1 MTTALICGVSGQT
14 GTYLAHTLLQKGYR
28 VVGTSRDH
36 SEANEWRLKRL
47 AIDSDIENVS
57 LSLHDT
63 VAIRKTLTAYQPDE
77 IYYLAG
83 PSSVATSFRE
93 PMVSMDQIFQPVVSF
108 LEVLKD
114 TESSAHFFNAASTD
128 CFGNQPGVV
137 LDENSALQ
145 PLSPYAV
152 AKSAALWAVKN
163 YRNSFGV
170 RASNGILT
178 NHESPLRGPDFV
190 TQKII
195 TGLLN
200 IAEGKKRTL
209 ALGSTTIAR
218 DWLWAGDVA
227 QAVSAIASA
236 SHPGDYV
243 VASGRSST
251 LHEFVSLACDK
262 LELNLEE
269 VITHDQ
275 SLFRPSDIE
284 SIVLNPQ
291 RAEAE
296 LGWNARYDLDSIVDA
311 LLSGDVGPTLPVT
324 TAH

>member
-1 MTTALICGVSGQT
+1 MTTALICGISGQT
-14 GTYLAHTLLQKGYR
+14 GAYLAQKLLQKGYR
-28 VVGTSRDH
+28 VVGSSRDH
-36 SEANEWRLKRL
+36 SEANLWRLKRL
-47 AIDSDIENVS
+47 AIDSDTEIVS

-63 VAIRKTLTAYQPDE
+63 VAIRKILAKYQPDE

-83 PSSVATSFRE
+83 PSSVAASFRE
-93 PMVSMDQIFQPVVSF
+93 PMVFMDQIFQPVVSF

-128 CFGNQPGVV
+128 CFGNQEGVV

-152 AKSAALWAVKN
+152 AKSATFWTVKN
-163 YRNSFGV
+163 YRDSFGV
-170 RASNGILT
+170 KASNGILT

-195 TGLLN
+195 TGLLD

-209 ALGSTTIAR
+209 SLGSTSIAR

-227 QAVSAIASA
+227 NAVSAITSA
-236 SHPGDYV
+236 SQPGDYV
-243 VASGRSST
+243 VASGHSST
-251 LHEFVSLACDK
+251 LREFVSLACDK

-269 VITHDQ
+269 VTAQDQ
-275 SLFRPSDIE
+275 SLFRPADIE
-284 SIVLNPQ
+284 SILLNPQ
-291 RAEAE
+291 RAEKE
-296 LGWNARYDLDSIVDA
+296 LGWKAHYDLDSIVDA
-311 LLSGDVGPTLPVT
+311 LLSRNVGPTLDST

>member
-1 MTTALICGVSGQT
+1 MTTALICGISGQT
-14 GTYLAHTLLQKGYR
+14 GAYLAQKLLQKGYR
-28 VVGTSRDH
+28 VVGSSRDH
-36 SEANEWRLKRL
+36 SEANLWRLKRL
-47 AIDSDIENVS
+47 AIDSDTEIVS

-63 VAIRKTLTAYQPDE
+63 VAIRKILAKYQPDE

-83 PSSVATSFRE
+83 PSSVAASFRE
-93 PMVSMDQIFQPVVSF
+93 PMVFMDQIFQPVVSF

-128 CFGNQPGVV
+128 CFGNQEGVV

-152 AKSAALWAVKN
+152 AKSATFWTVKN
-163 YRNSFGV
+163 YRDSFGV
-170 RASNGILT
+170 KASNGILT

-195 TGLLN
+195 TGLLD

-209 ALGSTTIAR
+209 SLGSTSIAR

-227 QAVSAIASA
+227 NAVSAITSA
-236 SHPGDYV
+236 SQPGDYV
-243 VASGRSST
+243 VASGHSST
-251 LHEFVSLACDK
+251 LREFVSLACDK
-262 LELNLEE
+262 LALNLEE
-269 VITHDQ
+269 VTTQDQ

-284 SIVLNPQ
+284 SILLNPQ
-291 RAEAE
+291 RAEKE
-296 LGWNARYDLDSIVDA
+296 LGWKAHYDLDSIVDA
-311 LLSGDVGPTLPVT
+311 LLSGNVGPTLPST
-324 TAH
+324 TAS